1 MKRDESS
8 EPRPDDAARRSRQ
21 GAKRGR
27 HKASRLE
34 PVDFEA
40 GTVRAIRALD
50 TRGARFEVDIDGR
63 FAIVSAELIGEF
75 RLAAGRA
82 IDAVAA
88 SALSQEVRRLS
99 VFDQAVA
106 ILARRPRSSRDLRLR
121 LLRGG
126 AVEADVSAALER
138 LQRLGLQN
146 DAEFARHLAETRA
159 SAGGVSK
166 RRLQQELRRRGLPP
180 DLSTGAVSAA
190 LDSVGLDEEGSALA
204 AARKRMRALGG
215 LDPAVAKR
223 RLYAFLARRGY
234 DSTLIAKV
242 TRDVLGT
249 RDDE

>member
-1 MKRDESS
+1 MKRDESR
-8 EPRPDDAARRSRQ
+8 EPRSEGAAGHSGQ

-27 HKASRLE
+27 RAMSRQG
-34 PVDFEA
+34 PVDFDA

-88 SALSQEVRRLS
+88 SALSQGVRRLS

-106 ILARRPRSSRDLRLR
+106 MLARRPRSSRDLRLR

-126 AVEADVSAALER
+126 AVEADVAAALER

-159 SAGGVSK
+159 AAGGVSK
-166 RRLQQELRRRGLPP
+166 RRLQQELRRQGLPP
-180 DLSTGAVSAA
+180 DVSTGAVSAA
-190 LDSVGLDEEGSALA
+190 LDSVGLDEESSALA

-215 LDPAVAKR
+215 LDRTVAKR

-234 DSTLIAKV
+234 DSTLIARV
-242 TRDVLGT
+242 TRDVLGVG
-249 RDDE
+249 DDD